1 MLASASPRRRQILES
16 LGITVRCLDVDI
28 DETPLPGESPSA
40 MVARLAEAKAAAGLA
55 VLEAEPGGYGD
66 GVVVIGADTTV
77 ALGEE
82 SLGKPV
88 DDDEA
93 RAMLRRLSGR
103 NHQVLTG
110 VAVAVATSG
119 VGAGAD
125 RRGETRVDGA
135 TVAFRAIA
143 EAEIDAY
150 VASGE
155 PRGKAGA
162 YAIQGRGGLFVPRIE
177 GSHHTV
183 VGLPVV
189 VLDELCRALAGRPL
203 ASWAD
208 TDAGVGA
215 GSGSSSS
222 GGGEG

>member
-1 MLASASPRRRQILES
+1 MTPNGVGSRAQLVLASASPRRRQILES
-16 LGITVRCLDVDI
+16 LGIAARCLDADV
-28 DETPLPGESPSA
+28 DETPQPGESPSA
-40 MVARLAEAKAAAGLA
+40 MVARLAEAKARAGLA
-55 VLEAEPGGYGD
+55 MLETEPAGYAD

-103 NHQVLTG
+103 SHQVLTG
-110 VAVAVATSG
+110 VAVAVRASAAA
-119 VGAGAD
+119 AGGRCEA
-125 RRGETRVDGA
+125 RVDGA
-135 TVAFRAIA
+135 TVYFRAVD

-155 PRGKAGA
+155 PQGKAGA
-162 YAIQGRGGLFVPRIE
+162 YAIQGRGALFVPRIE
-177 GSHHTV
+177 GSYAAV

-189 VLDELCRALAGRPL
+189 VLDDLCRAVAGRPL
-203 ASWAD
+203 GSWASD
-208 TDAGVGA
+208 GSADGGVC
-215 GSGSSSS
+215 
-222 GGGEG
+222 

>member
-16 LGITVRCLDVDI
+16 LGITARCVDADV
-28 DETPLPGESPSA
+28 DETPRPGESPSA
-40 MVARLAEAKAAAGLA
+40 LVARLAEAKAIAGLA
-55 VLEAEPGGYGD
+55 MLGAELAGDAD

-88 DDDEA
+88 DDGEA

-103 NHQVLTG
+103 SHQVLTG
-110 VAVAVATSG
+110 VSVAVG
-119 VGAGAD
+119 PVGAAG
-125 RRGETRVDGA
+125 RGGCETRVDGA
-135 TVAFRAIA
+135 TVDFRVVD
-143 EAEIDAY
+143 EAEIEAY

-177 GSHHTV
+177 GSYAAV

-189 VLDELCRALAGRPL
+189 VLDELCRAVAGRPL
-203 ASWAD
+203 ASWA
-208 TDAGVGA
+208 A
-215 GSGSSSS
+215 
-222 GGGEG
+222 GGGRGEG

>member
-1 MLASASPRRRQILES
+1 VLASASPRRRQILES
-16 LGITVRCLDVDI
+16 LGVTARCVDADV
-28 DETPLPGESPSA
+28 DETPRPGESPAA
-40 MVARLAEAKAAAGLA
+40 MVARLAEAKARAGMA
-55 VLEAEPGGYGD
+55 MLEAEPDGYGD
-66 GVVVIGADTTV
+66 GMVVIGADTTV
-77 ALGEE
+77 AVGEE

-88 DDDEA
+88 DDEEA

-103 NHQVLTG
+103 SHRVLTG
-110 VAVAVATSG
+110 VAVAVIPPTGSAA
-119 VGAGAD
+119 AG
-125 RRGETRVDGA
+125 RCETRVDGA
-135 TVAFRAIA
+135 TVDFRTLD
-143 EAEIDAY
+143 EAEIEAY

-177 GSHHTV
+177 GSFATV

-208 TDAGVGA
+208 SGA
-215 GSGSSSS
+215 

>member
-1 MLASASPRRRQILES
+1 MTPNGVGSRAELVLASSSPRRRQILAS
-16 LGITVRCLDVDI
+16 LGITVRCVDADV
-28 DETPLPGESPSA
+28 DETPRAGEAPWA
-40 MVARLAEAKAAAGLA
+40 MVARLAEAKAQAGLA
-55 VLEAEPGGYGD
+55 MLEAGSGGYEAD
-66 GVVVIGADTTV
+66 VVVIGADTTV

-88 DDDEA
+88 DDEEA

-103 NHQVLTG
+103 SHQVLTG
-110 VAVAVATSG
+110 VAVAVAGPGTVS
-119 VGAGAD
+119 
-125 RRGETRVDGA
+125 RCETRVDGA
-135 TVAFRAIA
+135 TVDFRVID
-143 EAEIDAY
+143 EAEISAY
-150 VASGE
+150 IVSGE

-203 ASWAD
+203 RSWAA
-208 TDAGVGA
+208 AGADG
-215 GSGSSSS
+215 GS
-222 GGGEG
+222 EE

>member
-1 MLASASPRRRQILES
+1 MTPNGVGSRAQLVLASSSPRRRQILES
-16 LGITVRCLDVDI
+16 LGITARWIDADV
-28 DETPLPGESPSA
+28 DETPHPGESPSA
-40 MVARLAEAKAAAGLA
+40 MVARLAEAKALAGLA
-55 VLEAEPGGYGD
+55 ALEAEPGGYDD

-103 NHQVLTG
+103 SHQVLTG
-110 VAVAVATSG
+110 VAVAVAG
-119 VGAGAD
+119 PGAAP
-125 RRGETRVDGA
+125 RCEARVDGA
-135 TVAFRAIA
+135 TVDFRSLD
-143 EAEIDAY
+143 EAEIGAY

-177 GSHHTV
+177 GSYHTV

-189 VLDELCRALAGRPL
+189 VLDELCRAQAGRPL
-203 ASWAD
+203 GSWAAAGD
-208 TDAGVGA
+208 T
-215 GSGSSSS
+215 
-222 GGGEG
+222 GGEG